1 MTWLVQEIW
10 LWMVLAAVAGAVL
23 TGFFSTTEVKTERW
37 VPTPVP
43 EESEPEEAPAAAPV
57 ASGPAEEQDEVIT
70 SPFPEF
76 QATSGPRPWEEEEL
90 WTRPVRGAS
99 AAAPPADAAT
109 DPETHTETHTE
120 TEVGEIDEWA
130 EAANSWRGWAAETTA
145 VETAAAEPD
154 VEGAPEA
161 SGPHPRRGSSSR

>member
-10 LWMVLAAVAGAVL
+10 LWMVLSGLAGAVL

-43 EESEPEEAPAAAPV
+43 AEPQVEEAPAPV
-57 ASGPAEEQDEVIT
+57 AVATGPVEEEAFS

-90 WTRPVRGAS
+90 WTRPAR
-99 AAAPPADAAT
+99 AAATPVAPTADDDEWDAAADSWRSWAA
-109 DPETHTETHTE
+109 DPTATTL
-120 TEVGEIDEWA
+120 D
-130 EAANSWRGWAAETTA
+130 EAATVVPA
-145 VETAAAEPD
+145 
-154 VEGAPEA
+154 
-161 SGPHPRRGSSSR
+161 